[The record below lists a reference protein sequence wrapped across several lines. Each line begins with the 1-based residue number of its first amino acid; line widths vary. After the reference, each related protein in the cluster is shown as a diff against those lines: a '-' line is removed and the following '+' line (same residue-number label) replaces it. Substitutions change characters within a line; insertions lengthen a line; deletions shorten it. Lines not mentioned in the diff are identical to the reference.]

1 MFGIP
6 DSDRIK
12 SLVHFKSCGCP
23 GYSHGKLVVAIGS
36 RVSRKTVNSVGQG
49 PAYQNS
55 GVGLMLLG
63 NNDC

>member
-6 DSDRIK
+6 NSDRIK
-12 SLVHFKSCGCP
+12 SCTGSFQVRS
-23 GYSHGKLVVAIGS
+23 YSHGKLVVAICS

-49 PAYQNS
+49 LAYQNS